1 MYNIT
6 PTRIIETLLEANTL
20 PRVPRKIK
28 MSYNAYQLLQS
39 ACDKRWVVSI
49 EDERWDG
56 IPIEIDT
63 DLFGYTYKIV
73 YEEEN

>member
-39 ACDKRWVVSI
+39 ACDKRWVASI
-49 EDERWDG
+49 EDERWEG

-63 DLFGYTYKIV
+63 DLLGYTYQIV
-73 YEEEN
+73 YEEN